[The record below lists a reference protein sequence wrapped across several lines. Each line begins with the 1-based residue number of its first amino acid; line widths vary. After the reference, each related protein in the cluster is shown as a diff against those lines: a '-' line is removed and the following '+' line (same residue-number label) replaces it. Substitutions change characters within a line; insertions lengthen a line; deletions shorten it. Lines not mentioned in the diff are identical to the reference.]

1 MHAPDQAA
9 TSRRYGTAVMIGG
22 TAVSAIAVYVYQV
35 ISGRTLG
42 NEEFAPIGVLWTV
55 GFLVFTIAMLPL
67 EQYVTRKLV
76 LVGGAAE
83 ELRAGRTTVAT
94 VIGVSLVVG
103 VGFVFVTLDR
113 FFQGNAAFVL
123 IMAMLVLARA
133 VLAIGRGFLAGRRRF
148 YAYGGALALEG
159 VSLVVLAGI
168 AAVTVASS
176 VAFGMALALAPLSVL
191 VFVPFRKQETL
202 EPVADTEKEAASVF
216 LGWYLVATGTSQ
228 MILAGGPIVVG
239 FIGGTAA
246 DVSVFFITF
255 TLFRG
260 PITSSYN
267 LLARVLPDFTELAAS
282 GDSHRLHVWSGRLFG
297 AGVVLAVIGFVTA
310 WAIGPEIITLLYGS
324 EFEPPRLAAALGGAA
339 VGAGL
344 AALFSGQIL
353 VAFGRTDRLAV
364 AWIIATVFAFLAV
377 VLVDSDPVT
386 RVAAG
391 LAAGETTALI
401 GLTAL
406 GARSR

>member
-1 MHAPDQAA
+1 
-9 TSRRYGTAVMIGG
+9 MIAG

-42 NEEFAPIGVLWTV
+42 ADDFAPIGILWTV
-55 GFLVFTIAMLPL
+55 GFLVFTIAMLPI

-76 LVGGAAE
+76 LVGGSAE
-83 ELRAGRTTVAT
+83 GLRSGVTMVAS
-94 VIGVSLVVG
+94 VVGASFVVG

-113 FFQGNAAFVL
+113 FFQGDIAFVFV
-123 IMAMLVLARA
+123 MALLVVSRALLA
-133 VLAIGRGFLAGRRRF
+133 VGRGFLAGRRRF
-148 YAYGGALALEG
+148 YAYGGVLAVEG
-159 VSLVVLAGI
+159 ITLVVLAAI
-168 AAVTVASS
+168 TALTVASA
-176 VAFGMALALAPLSVL
+176 VGFGVALALAPLAVL
-191 VFVPFRKQETL
+191 LFAPFRRVESPAEIAEDQDQT
-202 EPVADTEKEAASVF
+202 ATTF

-239 FIGGTAA
+239 IIGGTAA
-246 DVSVFFITF
+246 HVSVFFITF

-297 AGVVLAVIGFVTA
+297 AGLVLAAIGFVTA
-310 WAIGPEIITLLYGS
+310 FAIGPEIVTFLYGS
-324 EFEPPRLAAALGGAA
+324 EFTPPRLAAALGGAA

-353 VAFGRTDRLAV
+353 VAFGRTDRLAA
-364 AWIIATVFAFLAV
+364 AWLFATVVAFLAI
-377 VLVDSDPVT
+377 LLIDTDPVT

-391 LAAGETTALI
+391 LAAGEITALG
-401 GLTAL
+401 GLTLL